1 MNQPQPQLANLD
13 NPAVT
18 RVYRRLAPFYD
29 KTFGKIAETALRV
42 TTSRAN
48 ELHGRLLEVGVGT
61 GLALPRYKEELDVTG
76 IDLSPDM
83 LQRAHERAAK
93 LGLTNIRA
101 LLEMDATRLTFADE
115 SFDIVVALY
124 VMTVVPDP
132 VKAMHEL
139 ARVTRPGG
147 RILICNHFSVEG
159 GVRGAVEKRLGNFA
173 DVLGFRSEFPLS
185 TLMVSERLQLVAKM
199 PIKPLEFF
207 TFLEFER
214 RN

>member
-147 RILICNHFSVEG
+147 GFSSAITLASRAGCAEQLKRG
-159 GVRGAVEKRLGNFA
+159 SATSPMSWDFVRNFHC
-173 DVLGFRSEFPLS
+173 RP
-185 TLMVSERLQLVAKM
+185 
-199 PIKPLEFF
+199 
-207 TFLEFER
+207 
-214 RN
+214 